1 MLKINFRSPVLWLVL
16 LILASCSSSR
26 INHLSHSTASEVS
39 CIFLQIND
47 FYEISPVDEG
57 RSGGAARIG
66 SLRKKLMS
74 ENSNTYTVLAG
85 DFLSPS
91 LIGTLKVDGER
102 VKGKQMVEALN
113 SLGLNLA
120 CFGNHEFDIDEGALK
135 KRIQESRFDWIGSNI
150 LNKTPNG
157 LQPFTKDSMGT
168 PIPIPK
174 HRILEFKNPNGQK
187 FVIGVI
193 SPCINSNKAS
203 YVEYQ
208 DPLTSTKEEIEKI
221 KNRVDLIVLLSHLN
235 KHEDMALAEKC
246 PEIKLIMGGHEHDH
260 MQHFPGN
267 AMLTKA
273 DANAR
278 SAWVHR
284 LKFNTKTRETQIKS
298 ELVFLNQEIPL
309 DGEVSLV
316 VNRWKSQESK
326 IMREMGFDPDEV
338 LQTLGSPMDAREQTI
353 RNQPA
358 AFCQLI
364 CRSMSAAF
372 PQSDCSIMNSGSVR
386 VDDEFKGKLSQYDII
401 RSLPYGG
408 PVVSVKM
415 KGSLL
420 IQILETGLKNKGRGG
435 YLQYDRIERGSNLKW
450 NIGNSEI
457 LPENWYRVG
466 MTDYLIKGLEQG
478 LEFLT
483 PFNKDIESVIEPKAD
498 DNSDIRRDIRLV
510 VIDYLKKSG
519 R

>member
-1 MLKINFRSPVLWLVL
+1 
-16 LILASCSSSR
+16 
-26 INHLSHSTASEVS
+26 
-39 CIFLQIND
+39 
-47 FYEISPVDEG
+47 
-57 RSGGAARIG
+57 
-66 SLRKKLMS
+66 
-74 ENSNTYTVLAG
+74 
-85 DFLSPS
+85 
-91 LIGTLKVDGER
+91 
-102 VKGKQMVEALN
+102 
-113 SLGLNLA
+113 
-120 CFGNHEFDIDEGALK
+120 
-135 KRIQESRFDWIGSNI
+135 
-150 LNKTPNG
+150 
-157 LQPFTKDSMGT
+157 
-168 PIPIPK
+168 
-174 HRILEFKNPNGQK
+174 
-187 FVIGVI
+187 
-193 SPCINSNKAS
+193 
-203 YVEYQ
+203 
-208 DPLTSTKEEIEKI
+208 
-221 KNRVDLIVLLSHLN
+221 
-235 KHEDMALAEKC
+235 
-246 PEIKLIMGGHEHDH
+246 
-260 MQHFPGN
+260 
-267 AMLTKA
+267 
-273 DANAR
+273 
-278 SAWVHR
+278 
-284 LKFNTKTRETQIKS
+284 
-298 ELVFLNQEIPL
+298 
-309 DGEVSLV
+309 
-316 VNRWKSQESK
+316 
-326 IMREMGFDPDEV
+326 MREMGFDPDEV